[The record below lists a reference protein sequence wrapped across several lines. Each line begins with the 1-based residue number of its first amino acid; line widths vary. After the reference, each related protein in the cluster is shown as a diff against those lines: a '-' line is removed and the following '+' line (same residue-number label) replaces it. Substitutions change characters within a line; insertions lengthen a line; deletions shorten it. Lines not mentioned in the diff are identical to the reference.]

1 MLPVNPPYPY
11 QNLLGSAVS
20 GGRNPVPYP
29 PTPKEVYSLA
39 KVQLTDGTVLN
50 MTVSFG
56 PGMLSSILVGA
67 KEGGYIHLF
76 NDTET
81 LAIRADRV
89 VAIHLTKM
97 TTE

>member
-1 MLPVNPPYPY
+1 MNPVNPPRPY
-11 QNLLGSAVS
+11 SNLLGSALS
-20 GGRNPVPYP
+20 GARTPGSYA
-29 PTPKEVYSLA
+29 PTAKEVYSLA

-56 PGMLSSILVGA
+56 PGMMASVLVGS

-76 NDTET
+76 NDTES